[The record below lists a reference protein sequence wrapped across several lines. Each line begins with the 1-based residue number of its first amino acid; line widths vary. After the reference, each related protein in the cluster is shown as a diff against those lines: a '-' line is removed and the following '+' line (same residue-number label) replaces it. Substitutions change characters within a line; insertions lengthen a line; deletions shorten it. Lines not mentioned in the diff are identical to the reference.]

1 MSEFRSASKQTRN
14 LLGLML
20 SMRVQWLHGYE
31 LAEQCGLRS
40 GTLYP
45 ILMRL
50 SDRGMLES
58 RWEPS
63 LHPGRPL
70 RKLYRLTAQGV
81 SYAKEHSHQAIAG
94 RQVLAPR
101 RAW

>member
-1 MSEFRSASKQTRN
+1 
-14 LLGLML
+14 ML
-20 SMRVQWLHGYE
+20 SQPARWLHGYE
-31 LAEQCGLRS
+31 LSDHTGLKS

-50 SDRGMLES
+50 NDRGMLES

-63 LHPGRPL
+63 MHQGRPP

-81 SYAKEHSHQAIAG
+81 SYAIEHSRQMSPVTRLLSPG
-94 RQVLAPR
+94 RA
-101 RAW
+101 